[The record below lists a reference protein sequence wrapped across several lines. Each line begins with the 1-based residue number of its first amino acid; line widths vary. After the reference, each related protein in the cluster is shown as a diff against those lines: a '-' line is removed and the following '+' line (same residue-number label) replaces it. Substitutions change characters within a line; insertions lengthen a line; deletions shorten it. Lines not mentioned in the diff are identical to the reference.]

1 MKIPLREIVFRMNR
15 LDVIRR
21 IHINRAAAASELHFG
36 QLPILEFVENHDR
49 CTQCEV
55 AEKMRVSPPSIATSV
70 KRMQKAGMIRKI
82 PDENDLRYNR
92 LSITEK
98 GKEQAALCR
107 SGFNQVDRRMFEGF
121 SEKEIELFREFL
133 DRMTA
138 NLSDD
143 ELKEQSTFA
152 LMEQE
157 KKMMIQAEQRARQQK
172 GEEKRHDS

>member
-1 MKIPLREIVFRMNR
+1 
-15 LDVIRR
+15 
-21 IHINRAAAASELHFG
+21 
-36 QLPILEFVENHDR
+36 
-49 CTQCEV
+49 
-55 AEKMRVSPPSIATSV
+55 MRVSPPSIATSV

-98 GKEQAALCR
+98 GKKQAALCR